1 MNSEELLLH
10 HARTYL
16 RLSEEFGPDAQCVR
30 EQYSKLRDLLIVEI
44 YFMSSV
50 RSILSAEEM
59 SGFVLYVEGS
69 LRTMI
74 DSFDPKRESVMP
86 FLKHN
91 MENRALSYLAYE
103 RRTKCFSSHFINS
116 LIPIDPE
123 YPGPEDIILGEQDE
137 ADSAFRRAATSR
149 LQYICWTNP
158 TRQRHLFIFLCTLL
172 PYVTSEI
179 VDNFCRV
186 LNIDRTQ
193 TTAIADYLCGL
204 TDGPNLKRSGVDY
217 MKSRRNYIMMRTI
230 ELKSHLRYTL
240 WPERIKSQLK
250 YQSKRLADINN
261 SISHKKMNIQHQ
273 MIAEILGVETSYV
286 TVSVH
291 RSKKILRMLLD
302 KEGQEDVSPNLR
314 SIMML
319 PEAVLREAVPKRF
332 EPFEQFNITMIP
344 KPQKQIRFSSRG
356 IGIA

>member
-103 RRTKCFSSHFINS
+103 RRTKCFSSHFIS
-116 LIPIDPE
+116 TLIRD
-123 YPGPEDIILGEQDE
+123 
-137 ADSAFRRAATSR
+137 ATSR

-186 LNIDRTQ
+186 LNIDRAQ

-217 MKSRRNYIMMRTI
+217 MNDAHHRAQVPSQVHPLAGEDKEQAQI
-230 ELKSHLRYTL
+230 
-240 WPERIKSQLK
+240 PEQAPGK
-250 YQSKRLADINN
+250 
-261 SISHKKMNIQHQ
+261 HKQQHQ
-273 MIAEILGVETSYV
+273 P
-286 TVSVH
+286 
-291 RSKKILRMLLD
+291 
-302 KEGQEDVSPNLR
+302 QEDEHPASDDSGDPR
-314 SIMML
+314 C
-319 PEAVLREAVPKRF
+319 
-332 EPFEQFNITMIP
+332 
-344 KPQKQIRFSSRG
+344 
-356 IGIA
+356 